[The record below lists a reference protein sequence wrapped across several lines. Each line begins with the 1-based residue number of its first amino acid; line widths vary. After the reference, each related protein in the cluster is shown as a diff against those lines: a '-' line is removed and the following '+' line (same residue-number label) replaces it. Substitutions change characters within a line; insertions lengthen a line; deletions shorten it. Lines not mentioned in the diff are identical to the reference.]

1 MIRILPAS
9 SPDALALI
17 GRRVTRDPALHRRVK
32 GIVSAVRREG
42 DAALVR
48 YARRFDGLDG
58 DVELPLDE
66 ARRLAATAPADVRR
80 AVAACARNIRRVA
93 RAQLPRSVRVVP
105 TPGVVIDHVV
115 SPLARVG
122 CYVPGGR
129 YPLPSSLLMTA
140 VPAQVAGVPDIVATC
155 PRIDAVVA
163 AAAVE
168 AGVTRLFRLGGAQ
181 AIAALAYGT
190 GRVPRV
196 DKIVGPGN
204 RYVAAAKALVAAD
217 CPIDFEAGPTEL
229 VWATAGA
236 TPEWVARDLIAQA
249 EHDPDARAFL
259 VTTSRREAEAVRTAV
274 RRLVPAGGIA
284 AAALAANGAAMLVR
298 SRAEMLDIVNRLAPE
313 HLATDEDWIV
323 AQRPLAGT
331 IFVGPWAPP
340 AAGDYATGSNHVLP
354 TAGAARFRGGLN
366 AADYVRVMAVQ
377 RLTRAGLR
385 AIAGPAIAMARVEGL
400 AAHAGSIE
408 ARRS

>member
-17 GRRVTRDPALHRRVK
+17 GRRVTRDPALQRRVRA
-32 GIVSAVRREG
+32 IVEAVRRDG

-48 YARRFDGLDG
+48 YARRFDRIDG
-58 DVELPLDE
+58 DIELPLDE
-66 ARRLAATAPADVRR
+66 ARRLAATAPANVRR
-80 AVAACARNIRRVA
+80 AVASCARAIRRVA
-93 RAQLPRSVRVVP
+93 RAQLPRTGRVAPVQ
-105 TPGVVIDHVV
+105 GVVIDHVV
-115 SPLARVG
+115 SPLGRVG

-140 VPAQVAGVPDIVATC
+140 VPAQVAGVPDIVAAC

-168 AGVTRLFRLGGAQ
+168 AGVTRLFRLGGAH

-229 VWATAGA
+229 VWATTGA
-236 TPEWVARDLIAQA
+236 NPEWVARDLVAQA

-259 VTTSRREAEAVRTAV
+259 VTTSRREAEAVRAAV
-274 RRLVPAGGIA
+274 RRVVAAGGIA
-284 AAALAANGAAMLVR
+284 AAALAANGAAILVP
-298 SRAEMLDIVNRLAPE
+298 SRGAMLDIVNRLAPE
-313 HLATDEDWIV
+313 HLATDDEWIV

-366 AADYVRVMAVQ
+366 AADYVRVVAVQ
-377 RLTRAGLR
+377 RVTRAGLR
-385 AIAGPAIAMARVEGL
+385 AIAESAVAMARVEGL

-408 ARRS
+408 ARRP

>member
-17 GRRVTRDPALHRRVK
+17 GRRVTRDPALQRRVRT
-32 GIVSAVRREG
+32 IVAAVRREG
-42 DAALVR
+42 DVALVR
-48 YARRFDGLDG
+48 YARRFDRLDG
-58 DVELPLDE
+58 DIELPLDE
-66 ARRLAATAPADVRR
+66 ARRLAATAPAGVRR
-80 AVAACARNIRRVA
+80 AVASCARAIRRVA
-93 RAQLPRSVRVVP
+93 RAQLPRTGRVAPVQ
-105 TPGVVIDHVV
+105 GVVIDHVV
-115 SPLARVG
+115 SPLGRVG

-140 VPAQVAGVPDIVATC
+140 VPAQVAGVPDIVAAC

-168 AGVTRLFRLGGAQ
+168 AGVTRLFRLGGAH

-229 VWATAGA
+229 VWATSGA
-236 TPEWVARDLIAQA
+236 NPEWVARDLIAQA

-259 VTTSRREAEAVRTAV
+259 VTTSRREAEAVRAAA
-274 RRLVPAGGIA
+274 RRLVAAGGIA
-284 AAALAANGAAMLVR
+284 AAALAANGAAILAR
-298 SRAEMLDIVNRLAPE
+298 SRGDMLDIVNRLAPE
-313 HLATDEDWIV
+313 HLATDDEWVV

-366 AADYVRVMAVQ
+366 AADYVRVVAVQ
-377 RLTRAGLR
+377 RVTRAGLR
-385 AIAGPAIAMARVEGL
+385 AVAESAIAMARVEGL
-400 AAHAGSIE
+400 AAHAESIE
-408 ARRS
+408 ARRP

>member
-17 GRRVTRDPALHRRVK
+17 GRRVTRDPALHRRVR

-58 DVELPLDE
+58 DLELPFDE
-66 ARRLAATAPADVRR
+66 ARRLAATAPAGVRR

-93 RAQLPRSVRVVP
+93 RAQLPRNVRVVP
-105 TPGVVIDHVV
+105 APGVVIDHVV

-274 RRLVPAGGIA
+274 RRLAPAGGIA

-313 HLATDEDWIV
+313 HLATDDEWIV

-366 AADYVRVMAVQ
+366 AADYVRVVAVQ

-400 AAHAGSIE
+400 AAHAGSID